1 MTHSH
6 DKMSES
12 DYDGS
17 WEINMQMDP
26 VSAKQYRVQQETATI
41 RNKEQ
46 LLQELINSAG
56 GSDFDGLLQQIMTTE
71 QLNIQDTD
79 TVLTN
84 PPGVSWSEGLLWQQL
99 GDIVEDKPS
108 VQGDVVV
115 SSKDSSSSPTSY
127 NDLIQQASRKY
138 GVPEAMIKAV
148 IDTESS
154 FNPQVVSSAGAKG
167 LMQLMDGTAEGLGV
181 SNSFDPAEN
190 IDAGTRY
197 LAYQLKRFNGQENM
211 ALAAYNAGPG
221 RVQRLGL
228 SSDAELMNNLNLL
241 PLETRNYISK
251 VQNARSKYEV

>member
-1 MTHSH
+1 
-6 DKMSES
+6 
-12 DYDGS
+12 
-17 WEINMQMDP
+17 MQIDP
-26 VSAKQYRVQQETATI
+26 VSTKQYIDQQETATI
-41 RNKEQ
+41 RNKEE
-46 LLQELINSAG
+46 LLQELINSGG
-56 GSDFDGLLQQIMTTE
+56 GSNFDGLLQQIMTMD
-71 QLNIQDTD
+71 QLNVQQASD
-79 TVLTN
+79 TVLAK
-84 PPGVSWSEGLLWQQL
+84 PPGVSWSDGLLWQQL
-99 GDIVEDKPS
+99 GDVSEDKPF
-108 VQGDVVV
+108 VQGEVVV
-115 SSKDSSSSPTSY
+115 DIKRSTSSSPTSY

-138 GVPEAMIKAV
+138 GVPEDLIKAV

-197 LAYQLKRFNGQENM
+197 LAYQLKRFDGQENM

-228 SSDAELMNNLNLL
+228 SNDVELMNNLNLL
-241 PLETRNYISK
+241 PQETRNYIYK